1 MIIVVGEAVVDIVTS
16 EHGETTAHPGGS
28 PANVAVGLGRLGSP
42 VSLLTRFGRDPHGE
56 MLAAHLADSSVT
68 VIGNPTMGE
77 TPTGT
82 AIARTDTTGSATYEF
97 AISWDPTPEPDEFP
111 AGMACLHTGSIAV
124 TLEPGATTVR
134 RLLEQARGRCTVSYD
149 PNCRP
154 TLMGEPAQAR
164 TLIEHRAAL
173 ADVVKVSDDDLD
185 WLYPG
190 RDITEIA
197 REWLERGPA
206 LVVVTRGAAGSYG
219 VCGSGDVHCPA
230 PTVEVADTVGAGD
243 AFTAGLLDALRRLDL
258 LGVDQA
264 SRLRRLG
271 PETLMEL
278 LGEASLVSA
287 LTCVRPGADPPT
299 AREVERHRRN
309 IHGAGVDPARVFG
322 PAQPAVNPRNRVG

>member
-1 MIIVVGEAVVDIVTS
+1 MIFVVGEAVVDLVTS
-16 EHGETTAHPGGS
+16 GHGDTAAHPGGS

-42 VSLLTRFGRDPHGE
+42 VSLLTQYGRDPYGE
-56 MLAAHLADSSVT
+56 MLAGHFADSLVT
-68 VIGNPTMGE
+68 VVGEATAGDLPTS
-77 TPTGT
+77 T
-82 AIARTDTTGSATYEF
+82 AIARTDTAGAATYEF
-97 AISWDPTPEPDEFP
+97 ALSWDPAPIPDELP
-111 AGMACLHTGSIAV
+111 AGMVCLHTGSIAV

-154 TLMGEPAQAR
+154 TLMGGPTRAR

-173 ADVVKVSDDDLD
+173 ADVVKVSNDDLG

-190 RDITEIA
+190 RDITDVA

-258 LGVDQA
+258 LGVDNA
-264 SRLRRLG
+264 PRLRRLG
-271 PETLMEL
+271 PGTLFEL

-287 LTCVRPGADPPT
+287 LTCARPGADPPT
-299 AREVERHRRN
+299 AQEVESHRHNIRN
-309 IHGAGVDPARVFG
+309 ASTDRARPSGA
-322 PAQPAVNPRNRVG
+322 AQLAPSP

>member
-1 MIIVVGEAVVDIVTS
+1 MFLVVGEAVVDIVKS
-16 EHGETTAHPGGS
+16 GQGDTAAYPGGS
-28 PANVAVGLGRLGSP
+28 PANVAVGLGRLGNP
-42 VSLLTRFGRDPHGE
+42 VSLLTRYGRDPYGE
-56 MLAAHLADSSVT
+56 MLAAHFADSSVT
-68 VIGNPTMGE
+68 LLGDTTADGLPTS
-77 TPTGT
+77 T
-82 AIARTDTTGSATYEF
+82 AIARTDTAGAATYEF
-97 AISWDPTPEPDEFP
+97 VISWDLAPIPEPDELP
-111 AGMACLHTGSIAV
+111 DGVVCLHTGSIAAA
-124 TLEPGATTVR
+124 LEPGATTVR
-134 RLLEQARGRCTVSYD
+134 RLLKQARGRCTVSYD

-154 TLMGEPAQAR
+154 TLMGEPMRAR

-190 RDITEIA
+190 RDIEDVA

-219 VCGSGDVHCPA
+219 VCRSGGVHCPA

-258 LGVDQA
+258 LGAGNA

-271 PETLMEL
+271 PETLIEL

-299 AREVERHRRN
+299 AQELESHRH
-309 IHGAGVDPARVFG
+309 GVVKLSM
-322 PAQPAVNPRNRVG
+322 